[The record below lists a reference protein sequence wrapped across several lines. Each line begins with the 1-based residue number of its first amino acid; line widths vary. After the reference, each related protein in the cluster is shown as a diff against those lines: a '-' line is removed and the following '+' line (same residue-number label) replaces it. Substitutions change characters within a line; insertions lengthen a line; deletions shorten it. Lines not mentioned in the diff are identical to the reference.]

1 MDFAEIARR
10 TSPEIAQKL
19 QSRGGAEHG
28 TRTAKNQPPP
38 GGKTFQIRPGL
49 TGLGGILYTRW
60 IFWGFVAETIRR
72 LNDDKE
78 TKKQGGRAAGS
89 ATTGG
94 VKDERESK
102 RGAQRL

>member
-1 MDFAEIARR
+1 MSFENWDR
-10 TSPEIAQKL
+10 
-19 QSRGGAEHG
+19 
-28 TRTAKNQPPP
+28 
-38 GGKTFQIRPGL
+38 
-49 TGLGGILYTRW
+49 
-60 IFWGFVAETIRR
+60 FVAETIRR

-102 RGAQRL
+102 RGAQSL